1 MMSGAHGCPFH
12 SEGLGVSLGE
22 IAGIVRCRD
31 RSRMKKAIDQLA
43 LAIEKTASLD
53 DAKGEALTFIGI
65 VTAAM
70 LENGGGRDMHRVQL
84 LAARSIDRMR
94 SHEEVAEEA
103 TRVCM
108 ELAAPICQPIAKP
121 AYMVIDHVLEY
132 LNGHLGSDL
141 RDTTVSS
148 KFHLSVSHFRF
159 LFSHVTGQSYSK
171 YVLSLRLER
180 AKEMIVSDPFRPI
193 SQISRA
199 CGFIAA
205 PHFTRAFQ
213 KRFGVGPNE
222 LRRNSLAT
230 QTHSTGQTVNN
241 E

>member
-1 MMSGAHGCPFH
+1 MSGAHGCPFH
-12 SEGLGVSLGE
+12 SEGHGVSLGE

-31 RSRMKKAIDQLA
+31 RSRMKRAIDQLVV
-43 LAIEKTASLD
+43 AIEKTPSLE
-53 DAKGEALTFIGI
+53 DAKGEALTFLGI

-70 LENGGGRDMHRVQL
+70 LENGGGREMHRVQL
-84 LAARSIDRMR
+84 EAARLLDALKTN
-94 SHEEVAEEA
+94 EEIAEEA
-103 TRVCM
+103 VRVCM
-108 ELAAPICQPIAKP
+108 ELAAPICQPIVKP
-121 AYMVIDHVLEY
+121 AHMVIDHVLEY
-132 LNGHLGSDL
+132 LTGHLSGDL
-141 RDTTVSS
+141 RDTIVASR
-148 KFHLSVSHFRF
+148 FHLSVSHFRF

-193 SQISRA
+193 SRVSRA
-199 CGFIAA
+199 CGFVAA
-205 PHFTRAFQ
+205 PHFTRAFH

-230 QTHSTGQTVNN
+230 QTHAIGQTVSR